1 MGAQP
6 NRNAKDLS
14 TGKNGPG
21 CVARPFVSSTSGGCT
36 ASISPHFEKMNLQAS
51 NDPHPGSTPP
61 IQSSSLAGLGL
72 AALGIVFGDI
82 GTSPLYTLKTILSIT
97 PGTPTKDVL
106 LGVLSLIIWTL
117 IIITSVKYVAFA
129 MSIDN
134 DGEGG
139 ILALMS
145 LLGTKKHQRPIIV
158 AIGLFGAA
166 LIYGDGAITP
176 AISVL
181 SALEGLN
188 IAMPAVQPYV
198 LPGAV
203 AILIALFAI
212 QPQGTARI
220 GKAFGPVMSLWFLA
234 IAVMGIA
241 GIAHHPAVLAALN
254 PFYGIHFLLS
264 NGFVSFL
271 TLGGVFLCVTGAEA
285 LYADMGHF
293 GPRPIRLTWSFI
305 VLPSLVLN
313 YAGQSALVLE
323 GAPTTENIF
332 YRLCPEPLLIPFI
345 ILATIATIIASQ
357 AIITG
362 AFSMTRQAIQLGWLP
377 RLKIVQTSEE
387 GYGQIYV
394 GVVNW
399 LLMVVTVG
407 LTLLFGKSDNLAAAY
422 GIAVSATMI
431 LTTGLLFIAMRDV
444 WGWSLIAS
452 AAVAGVFFC
461 IDASF
466 FLANLT
472 KLAQGG
478 YVPLLLATLV
488 YGVMFI
494 WHQGSVMVAQRLREE
509 KIPVEE
515 FMRSIKSENIPRVS
529 GTGVFLTRTAHI
541 VPPVMI
547 WHVKH
552 NRALQEHLFVLNAV
566 GESVPWIQDSERLVV
581 REVEPNYWRG
591 TAHFGFMERP
601 DIPAVLKQ
609 ACAQNCALNLADVV
623 YYVGHGTIVPGD
635 KAKGLAKFQQALY
648 IAMERNSVHVSDFFR
663 LPDDNVVLIGRRV
676 AI

>member
-1 MGAQP
+1 
-6 NRNAKDLS
+6 
-14 TGKNGPG
+14 
-21 CVARPFVSSTSGGCT
+21 
-36 ASISPHFEKMNLQAS
+36 MNLQAS
-51 NDPHPGSTPP
+51 NDPPPGSTPP
-61 IQSSSLAGLGL
+61 AQSANLAGLVL
-72 AALGIVFGDI
+72 AALGIVCGDI
-82 GTSPLYTLKTILSIT
+82 GTSPLYTLKTILSMT
-97 PGTPTKDVL
+97 TGTPTRDAV

-158 AIGLFGAA
+158 AIGFCGAA

-188 IAMPAVQPYV
+188 IATGAVQPYV

-220 GKAFGPVMSLWFLA
+220 GKAFGPVMSVWFLA

-241 GIAHHPAVLAALN
+241 GIVRHPAVLAALN
-254 PFYGIHFLLS
+254 PFYGMHFLLS
-264 NGFVSFL
+264 NGFASFL

-293 GPRPIRLTWSFI
+293 GSRPIRFTWSFI

-323 GAPTTENIF
+323 GMPTTENIF
-332 YRLCPEPLLIPFI
+332 YQLCPGPLLIPFI

-394 GVVNW
+394 GVINW

-407 LTLLFGKSDNLAAAY
+407 LTLFFGKSDNLVAAY

-478 YVPLLLATLV
+478 YIPLLLATLV

-494 WHQGSVMVAQRLREE
+494 WHQGSVSVAQRLREE

-515 FMRSIKSENIPRVS
+515 FMRSLKSQNIPRVS

-541 VPPVMI
+541 VSPDMI

-552 NRALQEHLFVLNAV
+552 NRALPEHLFVLNAV
-566 GESVPWIQDSERLVV
+566 GESVPWINDSERLVV
-581 REVEPNYWRG
+581 NEVQPNYWRG
-591 TAHFGFMERP
+591 TAHFGFMEKP

-609 ACAQNCALNLADVV
+609 ACAQNCSLNPSDVV
-623 YYVGHGTIVPGD
+623 YYVGHGTIVPRD
-635 KAKGLAKFQQALY
+635 DARGLGKWQQALY